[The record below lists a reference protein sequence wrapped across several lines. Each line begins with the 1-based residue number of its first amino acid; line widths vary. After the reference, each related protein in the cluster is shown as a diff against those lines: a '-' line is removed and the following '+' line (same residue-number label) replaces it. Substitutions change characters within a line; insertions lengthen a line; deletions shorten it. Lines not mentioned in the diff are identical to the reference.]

1 MKLDIYFVGVGGQGV
16 LTMAEI
22 LIEAAL
28 AKDIHCNFF
37 PTKGMAQRGGFVK
50 AQLRLGGEAS
60 GPDIS
65 QGSADVVIAMEQN
78 EALKAI
84 DYLKPDG
91 DMIVLGYRWLPTE
104 VMLGRAPYPEPDIL
118 AREAAKRT
126 KNYWYLDYNLVP
138 EGGADNIFLLSAAQ
152 KKTAISKLFSAE
164 ELTKAI
170 LARFP
175 KGVERNMASFERGQA
190 L

>member
-16 LTMAEI
+16 LTMADI

-28 AKDIHCNFF
+28 AKGIPCNFF

-50 AQLRLGGEAS
+50 AQLRLGDEAC

-65 QGSADVVIAMEQN
+65 RGGADVVIAMEQS

-91 DMIVLGYRWLPTE
+91 DMVVLGHRWLPTD
-104 VMLGRAPYPEPDIL
+104 VMLGRAPYPEAEVL
-118 AREAAKRT
+118 AQEAAKRT
-126 KNYWYLDYNLVP
+126 KNYWYLDSALVP
-138 EGGADNIFLLSAAQ
+138 EGGADNVFLLSAAQ
-152 KKTAISKLFSAE
+152 KKTALSKLFSAA
-164 ELTKAI
+164 ELMEAI

-175 KGVERNMASFERGQA
+175 KGAERNATSFERGQA
-190 L
+190 V